1 MRMRL
6 LMAILALALIP
17 VAGCGGNGNGQAGD
31 YVDDFNEI
39 QTSFEES
46 VDGAALA
53 DPEQAPDTLEQMATE
68 ADRSANELREVDPP
82 EEVAEQHN
90 EMIALYEEIRDVS
103 REALELAS
111 GELDAESAEA
121 LDELGD
127 HLVAAGERADALTA
141 EMAEELGTE
150 VEE

>member
-6 LMAILALALIP
+6 LVTILAVALVA
-17 VAGCGGNGNGQAGD
+17 VAGCGGNGNGQAED
-31 YVDDFNEI
+31 YVDDFNDI
-39 QTSFEES
+39 QTSFEEN
-46 VDGAALA
+46 VDGTALG
-53 DPEQAPDTLEQMATE
+53 DPERAPDTLEQMATE
-68 ADRSANELREVDPP
+68 ADSAAEEMREVDPP
-82 EEVAEQHN
+82 EEVAEQHD
-90 EMIALYEEIRDVS
+90 EMIALFEEIRDVS

-121 LDELGD
+121 LEELSD

-150 VEE
+150 VEG